1 MCVCVCVCLSLSH
14 SHTHAHTHAHT
25 HIESAYRYDFAVG
38 LPLVPA
44 KIKTADVTMKLN
56 SASADRIYSRSG
68 DLVRSK
74 LMLDKTTDGRLTGM
88 EGPV

>member
-1 MCVCVCVCLSLSH
+1 MCVPLSLSLT
-14 SHTHAHTHAHT
+14 HTHTRTHARTHTHT